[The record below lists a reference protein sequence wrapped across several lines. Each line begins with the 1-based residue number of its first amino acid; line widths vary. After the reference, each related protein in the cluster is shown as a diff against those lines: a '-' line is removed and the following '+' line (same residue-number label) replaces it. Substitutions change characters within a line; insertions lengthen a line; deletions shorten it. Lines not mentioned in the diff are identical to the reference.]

1 MSTVDQPGVAADPPS
16 DHVSGSTR
24 RLAVLVVRYGMFI
37 ALILWILAMTL
48 ASEHFLS
55 TTNLIN
61 VARQTAPIIIIGVGM
76 TLVMATGG
84 IDLSV
89 GSVVALT
96 ACLAAALLAMGLPA
110 VLILPLLILSGALI
124 GMING
129 LLVWTGIPAFIVT
142 LAMLVSVR
150 GVAFVMT
157 GGYSKPVT
165 DPLFIAIGRGEV
177 LGISTSVVLAA
188 LVAVLG
194 WLLLTRTRFGLHTLA
209 IGGRE
214 EAARV
219 MGLPV
224 GRIKVAVYAL
234 TGASA
239 ALAGIV
245 IAGRLSNGSPNAG
258 ISLELDVISAVVL
271 GGTSLFGG
279 YATVGGTVVG
289 ALFINF
295 IRNGLNLMNVDPYW
309 VQVVTGVV
317 LILAVLLN
325 TVISRRVEQWARKGD
340 LDA

>member
-1 MSTVDQPGVAADPPS
+1 MSTVDQPGVAADPPTEFA
-16 DHVSGSTR
+16 SGSSR
-24 RLAVLVVRYGMFI
+24 RLAVLAVRYGMFI

-55 TTNLIN
+55 ATNLIN

-89 GSVVALT
+89 GSVVALIG
-96 ACLAAALLAMGLPA
+96 CLAAALLAMGLPA
-110 VLILPLLILSGALI
+110 LLVLPLLLLTGALV

-157 GGYSKPVT
+157 GGYSQPVT
-165 DPLFIAIGRGEV
+165 DPLLIAIGRGEV
-177 LGISTSVVLAA
+177 LGISTSVVIAA
-188 LVAVLG
+188 VVAALG

-209 IGGRE
+209 VGGRE

-224 GRIKVAVYAL
+224 GRIKVAVYTL
-234 TGASA
+234 TGAAA

-245 IAGRLSNGSPNAG
+245 TAGRLSNGSPNAG

-325 TVISRRVEQWARKGD
+325 TVISRRVEQWSRKGD